1 MGYRFL
7 SNLCH
12 RGRISG
18 KRLPKKSIVI
28 IIKDDIIKCWHY
40 PLTSI
45 ELARLKELARATNYI
60 PNIHVCRYLF
70 VHWVYTD
77 GVYQCLRRKRVTTAG
92 NICTYV
98 MSRACACAWR
108 FYCPFSMINA
118 DLISDSI
125 ESDFILSLLDSCL
138 WGLRARFGES
148 AVMTLQF
155 EQHWASWLL
164 LSFLRESKR
173 TKTVWQALR
182 VQKY

>member
-1 MGYRFL
+1 
-7 SNLCH
+7 
-12 RGRISG
+12 
-18 KRLPKKSIVI
+18 
-28 IIKDDIIKCWHY
+28 
-40 PLTSI
+40 
-45 ELARLKELARATNYI
+45 
-60 PNIHVCRYLF
+60 
-70 VHWVYTD
+70 
-77 GVYQCLRRKRVTTAG
+77 
-92 NICTYV
+92 
-98 MSRACACAWR
+98 
-108 FYCPFSMINA
+108 MINA

-155 EQHWASWLL
+155 EQHRASWLL